1 MNRQQFFIIPAVL
14 LLIIIIGAGAVFVNN
29 SHQSVNNTE
38 PLTRIN
44 ASSAIQ
50 IVGNNSSAVAYM
62 SSNFKVPD
70 RRVVRATMVENST
83 YDING
88 SIIQEG
94 NNFWKIEMMERSCAC
109 AGVKNL
115 YVVEGH
121 VSPVTGELIHLST
134 KSVSESKY
142 DKATCASTD
151 CH

>member
-1 MNRQQFFIIPAVL
+1 MNRQQLFIIPAVL
-14 LLIIIIGAGAVFVNN
+14 LVFITIIVGAVFVNN
-29 SHQSVNNTE
+29 SHQSINDTE

-44 ASSAIQ
+44 ASCAIK
-50 IVGNNSSAVAYM
+50 IVANNSSAVAYM

-70 RRVVRATMVENST
+70 WRVVRATMVENTT

-109 AGVKNL
+109 SGVKNL

-121 VSPVTGELIHLST
+121 VSPGTGELIHLST

>member
-1 MNRQQFFIIPAVL
+1 MNRQQLFIIPAVL
-14 LLIIIIGAGAVFVNN
+14 LVFITIIAGTVFVNN
-29 SHQSVNNTE
+29 SNQPINDTE

-44 ASSAIQ
+44 ASSAIK
-50 IVGNNSSAVAYM
+50 IVANNSNAAAYM
-62 SSNFKVPD
+62 SGNFKVPD
-70 RRVVRATMVENST
+70 WRVVRATMVENTT

-109 AGVKNL
+109 SGVKNL

-121 VSPVTGELIHLST
+121 VSPGTGELIHLST

>member
-14 LLIIIIGAGAVFVNN
+14 LVFITIIVGAVFVNN
-29 SHQSVNNTE
+29 SHQSINDTE

-44 ASSAIQ
+44 ASCAIK
-50 IVGNNSSAVAYM
+50 IVANNSSAVAYM

-70 RRVVRATMVENST
+70 WRVVRATMVENTT

-109 AGVKNL
+109 SGVKNL

-121 VSPVTGELIHLST
+121 VSPGTGELIHLST

>member
-1 MNRQQFFIIPAVL
+1 MNRQQFIIIPAVL
-14 LLIIIIGAGAVFVNN
+14 LVFITIIVGAVFVNN
-29 SHQSVNNTE
+29 FHQSINDTE
-38 PLTRIN
+38 PLMRVN
-44 ASSAIQ
+44 ASCAIK
-50 IVGNNSSAVAYM
+50 IVANNSSAVAYM

-70 RRVVRATMVENST
+70 WRVVRATMVENTT

-88 SIIQEG
+88 SILQEG

-109 AGVKNL
+109 SGVKNL

-121 VSPVTGELIHLST
+121 VSPGTGELIHLST